1 MLISLTSIEGLIV
14 QFFIF
19 GIIGRAFLR
28 DHSFTFVY
36 WTDVFFVLSLILL
49 IWILPGRIRK
59 LIDKFKNRKYPKN
72 SAPRA

>member
-28 DHSFTFVY
+28 NHSFTYVY
-36 WTDVFFVLSLILL
+36 WTDFFFVLSLILL

-59 LIDKFKNRKYPKN
+59 LIHKLKSRKHPNNTAPKV
-72 SAPRA
+72 